1 MQGWSCCLIY
11 IQDTL
16 CNKDLRNEKRSEKM
30 RQDEQ
35 KAEEES
41 TENESRDEPSYYG
54 ICVNKTNSEKCT
66 NYSFFVKLSFLNHTQ
81 KVRKCAFDFIML
93 RRKPRLNVETC

>member
-1 MQGWSCCLIY
+1 
-11 IQDTL
+11 
-16 CNKDLRNEKRSEKM
+16 M

-66 NYSFFVKLSFLNHTQ
+66 NYSFSCKVVILESYAEGEEMRFRFHHVKKETEIKRRNMLNTSLSS
-81 KVRKCAFDFIML
+81 
-93 RRKPRLNVETC
+93 